1 MTNTRWC
8 NTRRGLRALEIA
20 TLLLVVVCVSEPA
33 LAENSGDTGLD
44 ESAKAVSN
52 NFGELLK
59 GMGQELKK
67 VTGSGHA
74 TESSAAEQDKNK
86 EADPANDSSGNDVKS
101 K

>member
-20 TLLLVVVCVSEPA
+20 SLLVVVCVSEPA
-33 LAENSGDTGLD
+33 LAENSSETSLD

-67 VTGSGHA
+67 VTGSDHA

>member
-8 NTRRGLRALEIA
+8 YTRRGLRALEIA
-20 TLLLVVVCVSEPA
+20 SLLVVVCVSKPA
-33 LAENSGDTGLD
+33 LAENSSETSLD

-67 VTGSGHA
+67 VTGSNHA
-74 TESSAAEQDKNK
+74 PESSAAEQDKNK

>member
-8 NTRRGLRALEIA
+8 NTRRGLRAMEIA
-20 TLLLVVVCVSEPA
+20 SLLLVVCVSEPA
-33 LAENSGDTGLD
+33 LAEISSETRLD

-59 GMGQELKK
+59 GMGQELKQ
-67 VTGSGHA
+67 VIGSDHA
-74 TESSAAEQDKNK
+74 TQSSAAEQDKNK
-86 EADPANDSSGNDVKS
+86 EADHANDSSGNDVKS